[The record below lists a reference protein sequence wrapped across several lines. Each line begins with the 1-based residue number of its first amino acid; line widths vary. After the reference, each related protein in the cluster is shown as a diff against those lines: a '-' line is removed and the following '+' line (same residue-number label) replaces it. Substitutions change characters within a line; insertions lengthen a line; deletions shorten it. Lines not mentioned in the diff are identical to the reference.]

1 MVSADILTSR
11 WYVRCDASVEDMR
24 KALGEIQP
32 LARGGAPVGEVAC
45 LTAAMTQPEL
55 MEKLKGFQVGSLFRV
70 L

>member
-1 MVSADILTSR
+1 
-11 WYVRCDASVEDMR
+11 MR

-55 MEKLKGFQVGSLFRV
+55 MEKLKGFRDGSLFRV